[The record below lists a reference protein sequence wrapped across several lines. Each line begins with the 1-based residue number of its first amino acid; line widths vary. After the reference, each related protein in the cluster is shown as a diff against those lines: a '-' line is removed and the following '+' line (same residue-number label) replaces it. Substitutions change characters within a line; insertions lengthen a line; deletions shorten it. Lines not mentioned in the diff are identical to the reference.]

1 MIIYNVTIKVE
12 NQIANEWLEWMKQE
26 HIPELMQ
33 TGLFIDA
40 RLCKL
45 LEQDETEGITY
56 IAQYFCKDIEA
67 YNSYISDHA
76 GRMRDKSFTRFGN
89 KFIAFRTLMQVEI

>member
-12 NQIANEWLEWMKQE
+12 NQIANEWLDWMKQE
-26 HIPELMQ
+26 HIPELMK
-33 TGLFIDA
+33 TGLFTDA
-40 RLCKL
+40 RLCRL

-67 YNSYISDHA
+67 YSSYISDHA
-76 GRMRDKSFTRFGN
+76 ERMRDKSFARFGN
-89 KFIAFRTLMQVEI
+89 RFIAFRTLMQIED